1 MTNRSKGNKGKKDHE
16 KSVPKSDKGNLSLV
30 LQKLGISDLV
40 DTSDKDALV
49 DVLCACILKL
59 MIKNESDKEER
70 QKEMKKEDTEDVK
83 KKIRKQEDFL
93 DSQQQYAMKGA
104 IILHSPHNPEKGLY
118 SIIKSPTELKEEK
131 STENFHEHVT
141 SVVKRNFNIDI
152 PKSETIAIHP
162 LKSKG
167 TAIIK
172 LWDRTGDSAFQKLSS
187 CLKTGSKAVNLQN
200 VKEGESDEER
210 KQRVAGKVNLFM
222 TFLLTRARS
231 DLIRC
236 LRGLKKD
243 GKINKFSN
251 NSNGDI
257 FMQISDSSTKLRL
270 TYDWKDDNSKTWT
283 PSEVREYLQLKN

>member
-1 MTNRSKGNKGKKDHE
+1 MFPSK
-16 KSVPKSDKGNLSLV
+16 
-30 LQKLGISDLV
+30 
-40 DTSDKDALV
+40 
-49 DVLCACILKL
+49 
-59 MIKNESDKEER
+59 KND
-70 QKEMKKEDTEDVK
+70 
-83 KKIRKQEDFL
+83 
-93 DSQQQYAMKGA
+93 
-104 IILHSPHNPEKGLY
+104 P
-118 SIIKSPTELKEEK
+118 
-131 STENFHEHVT
+131 
-141 SVVKRNFNIDI
+141 
-152 PKSETIAIHP
+152 
-162 LKSKG
+162 
-167 TAIIK
+167 
-172 LWDRTGDSAFQKLSS
+172 
-187 CLKTGSKAVNLQN
+187 AVNLQN

-283 PSEVREYLQLKN
+283 PTEVKEYLQLKN